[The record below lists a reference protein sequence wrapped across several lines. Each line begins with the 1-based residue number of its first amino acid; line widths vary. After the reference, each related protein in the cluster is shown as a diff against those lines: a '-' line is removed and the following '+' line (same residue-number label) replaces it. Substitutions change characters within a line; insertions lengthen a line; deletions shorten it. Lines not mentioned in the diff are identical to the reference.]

1 MSSIDFKHLINEFP
15 NDADAIVR
23 LNSFLSK
30 KTKDKNSNSFS
41 FGISRIYEVTQPS
54 SKSILVRILTRLV
67 EIGIL
72 KEVFKVNSED
82 GSGIEDFME
91 FKNIPPVIYDNIR
104 GKEVEVSL
112 DNITLYYKISK

>member
-30 KTKDKNSNSFS
+30 KTEDKNSNSFS

-82 GSGIEDFME
+82 GSGIEDFTE